1 MLRLIVSIYRNKK
14 FSKIL
19 QNNFKEIVNIVKILY
34 QDNDWVIPAKGPF
47 GNIDTKRQEIV
58 QNIITDFKP
67 KLIVETGTLIGNTTE
82 FFAQFSF
89 ARVVSFE
96 ISKFFF
102 LIARNRLF
110 KYSNCELILKDSTE
124 GIVQNKNFSEKTFF
138 YLDAHGYD
146 FKFPLEKELNH
157 IKKFDN
163 FVILIDDFKVENNNK
178 WKYDSY
184 DGFELSL
191 DNLNIDLTNLNIY
204 FPNYDSS
211 LDGRQKGFVIISNK
225 LILNSSY
232 LIKFEKKN

>member
-1 MLRLIVSIYRNKK
+1 M
-14 FSKIL
+14 
-19 QNNFKEIVNIVKILY
+19 
-34 QDNDWVIPAKGPF
+34 
-47 GNIDTKRQEIV
+47 
-58 QNIITDFKP
+58 
-67 KLIVETGTLIGNTTE
+67 IVETGTLGNTTE
-82 FFAQFSF
+82 FLAKFSF
-89 ARVVSFE
+89 ARVVSYE
-96 ISKFFF
+96 ISKFLF

-124 GIVQNKNFSEKTFF
+124 GILQNKNFSEKTFF

-146 FKFPLEKELNH
+146 FKLPLEKELNH

-204 FPNYDSS
+204 FPNYDIS

-232 LIKFEKKN
+232 LIKFEKKIIIENLLS

>member
-1 MLRLIVSIYRNKK
+1 MLKLIVNIYRNKK

-19 QNNFKEIVNIVKILY
+19 SNNFKEIVNIVKILY
-34 QDNDWVIPAKGPF
+34 QDSDWVVPAEGPF
-47 GNIDTKRQEIV
+47 GNIDKKRQEIV

-89 ARVVSFE
+89 AKVVSYE
-96 ISKFFF
+96 VSKFFF

-110 KYSNCELILKDSTE
+110 KYSNCDLILKDSTE
-124 GIVQNKNFSEKTFF
+124 GILDNTNFSEKTLF

-146 FKFPLEKELNH
+146 FNLPLESELDH
-157 IKKFDN
+157 IKNFDN
-163 FVILIDDFKVENNNK
+163 FVILIDDFKVENNNE
-178 WKYDSY
+178 WKFDSY

-191 DNLNIDLTNLNIY
+191 DNLNIDFDNLNIY

-211 LDGRQKGFVIISNK
+211 LDGRQKGFVIITNEFS
-225 LILNSSY
+225 LVSSY
-232 LIKFEKKN
+232 LVKFEKKN